1 MSLVVQENNSKSLF
15 YFKEAKKFTN
25 YLLNE
30 RLEEVTKENLRM
42 MREHQLPLLA
52 FFDHLSEEE
61 LLLIVRQSL
70 QEFFT
75 DVEQDA
81 ALTKALVSLI
91 HWKNN
96 ELPGIPKEGVQG
108 VDLVIGY
115 SIRKQLF
122 LKFLPDFTSDCHQ
135 IVSIMQEMEAFHI
148 ELKRHAFDT
157 YVSIQKEELRNHND
171 FLSSLVSSSEDAI
184 MAFDPEL
191 KLTEWNISSEKMF
204 GATRKSVL
212 GTDIVEAFPKLKN
225 SVYIKSLKQALKGER
240 AQLIRQPYVNRPG
253 WYDAVLMP
261 LHDKNGNINGA
272 LSIIHDVT
280 ATVEQEERL
289 KEHQEELQAS
299 NEELQESLAQLEET
313 QEILRTAVEQLEEA
327 QAIAH
332 LGNWEYDINRN
343 LVFWSKEMRHIYGIG
358 EDELDL
364 TYNTYL
370 ELIHPDDREI
380 VATTIA
386 NCFEDHMP
394 FAIEHRICRRDGQMC
409 WVLGQGRASIGADGR
424 PYKLSGTGMDITSR
438 KLAELKIQEE
448 QHFIRTVTDTTPDV
462 ITVFDLEKRVNIY
475 GNRELYEVLG
485 YTPEEVEELRKT
497 KGSNWVYSLL
507 HPEDL
512 PRFFAF
518 IESLRSY
525 TGMQAREIEYRGKNK
540 NGDYLWVTGRYN
552 VFKRNEKGQATQII
566 GITRDITE
574 RKKAEQLILENESRL
589 REINNKLEEQVA
601 SRTSE
606 LSRKNHQLTRINAD
620 LDNFIYTASHDL
632 KAPIANLEGLL
643 TLLDAKIKASLSE
656 REQNLLDMIY
666 KSVNRFKKTIK
677 DLTDIAHMQKELE
690 EEVAE
695 VVHFEPLLQ
704 DIQADISNLMQ
715 ETGTQ
720 LHINLGVEK
729 LSYNRKNMRSVLHN
743 LITNAIKYKHPDR
756 APKVHIS
763 TRRIGDYVLLRVSD
777 NGLGIPLKQQDK
789 IFSLFKRLHKDIEGS
804 GMGLYIVKRII
815 ENSGGKIEVESEVEQ
830 GSVFNLYL
838 LDQTVNES

>member
-1 MSLVVQENNSKSLF
+1 MALVVQENESKSLF
-15 YFKEAKKFTN
+15 CFKEAKKFTN
-25 YLLNE
+25 YLLNN
-30 RLEEVTKENLRM
+30 RLEEVARENLKM
-42 MREHQLPLLA
+42 LREYQLPLLA

-61 LLLIVRQSL
+61 LLLVTQKSL
-70 QEFFT
+70 QAFFE
-75 DVEQDA
+75 DIDQDT
-81 ALTKALVSLI
+81 ALTKALLELI

-96 ELPGIPKEGVQG
+96 ELPGIPKEGIQG

-122 LKFLPDFTSDCHQ
+122 LKFLPDFTSDCNQ
-135 IVSIMQEMEAFHI
+135 IVSIMQEMEQFHI

-157 YVSIQKEELRNHND
+157 YVEIQKEELRKQND
-171 FLSSLVSSSEDAI
+171 FLSSLVSNSEDAI

-191 KLTEWNISSEKMF
+191 RLTEWNTSAEKIF
-204 GATRKSVL
+204 GSTREDVL
-212 GTDIVEAFPKLKN
+212 GRGVTSINPKLKN
-225 SVYIKSLKQALKGER
+225 TPYLNSLEKALKGER
-240 AQLIRQPYVNRPG
+240 IQLVRQPYINRKG
-253 WYDAVLMP
+253 WYDAILVP
-261 LHDKNGNINGA
+261 LHDKEGSVSGA
-272 LSIIHDVT
+272 LSVIHDVSE
-280 ATVEQEERL
+280 AVEQEERL

-327 QAIAH
+327 QAIAQ
-332 LGNWEYDINRN
+332 LGNWEYDITRN
-343 LVFWSKEMRHIYGIG
+343 LVFWSKEMRRIYGIG
-358 EDELDL
+358 EEELDL

-370 ELIHPDDREI
+370 ELIHPDDREV

-386 NCFEDHMP
+386 DCSVDQIP
-394 FAIEHRICRRDGQMC
+394 FAIEHRICRRDGEVR
-409 WVLGQGRASIGADGR
+409 WVLSQGKASLTSDGKL
-424 PYKLSGTGMDITSR
+424 YKLSGTGMDITER
-438 KLAELKIQEE
+438 KLAEMKVQEE

-475 GNRELYEVLG
+475 GNRELHEVLG
-485 YTPEEVEELRKT
+485 YTPEEVDELRKT

-518 IESLRSY
+518 IEGLRSY
-525 TGMQAREIEYRGKNK
+525 TGQQAREIEYRGKNK
-540 NGDYLWVTGRYN
+540 QGHYLWIMGRYN

-566 GITRDITE
+566 GVSRDITE
-574 RKKAEQLILENESRL
+574 RKKAEQLILESEARL

-606 LSRKNHQLTRINAD
+606 LSRKNQQLTRINAD

-695 VVHFEPLLQ
+695 AVHFQPLLQ
-704 DIQADISNLMQ
+704 DLQADISNLMQ
-715 ETGTQ
+715 ESNTQ
-720 LHINLGVEK
+720 LHINLEVDK
-729 LSYNRKNMRSVLHN
+729 LNYNRKNMRSILHN
-743 LITNAIKYKHPDR
+743 LITNAIKYRHPDR
-756 APKVHIS
+756 APEIHLG
-763 TRRIGDYVLLRVSD
+763 TRRIGDYIVLRVSD
-777 NGLGIPLKQQDK
+777 NGQGIPQKQQDK
-789 IFSLFKRLHKDIEGS
+789 IFSLFKRLHKDVEGS

-815 ENSGGKIEVESEVEQ
+815 ENSGGRIEVESEVGQ

-838 LDQTVNES
+838 LDQAVNES